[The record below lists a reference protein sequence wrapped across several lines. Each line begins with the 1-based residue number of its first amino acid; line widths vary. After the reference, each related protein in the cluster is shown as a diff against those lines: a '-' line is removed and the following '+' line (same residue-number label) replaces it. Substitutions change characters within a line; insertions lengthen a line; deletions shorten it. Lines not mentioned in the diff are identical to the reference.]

1 MGHCVGALSGHC
13 RGTVRALSGHC
24 KNTWFLQN
32 QHVNNNRN
40 NNRTISCKRFFLHK
54 KSLSKKL
61 QQGQGSRTGQDS
73 SGQHRQGQER
83 TGQEQDK
90 TGRDRKGRDRT
101 EQDRT
106 DVYFLQGCAHLGSAP
121 PVADAQASR
130 DFLFKGCVHLGSA
143 FQLLKRESL
152 AISKGCLHLVRAS
165 SSTAEAPNQKQKP
178 KKTAQRGYWG
188 RKKYCNQKANH
199 TIQDV

>member
-1 MGHCVGALSGHC
+1 MRLFYMRNKCGALC

-90 TGRDRKGRDRT
+90 TGRGRKGRDRTGRGRT

-106 DVYFLQGCAHLGSAP
+106 DVYFLQGCVHLGSAP

-130 DFLFKGCVHLGSA
+130 DFLFKGCVLLGSA
-143 FQLLKRESL
+143 FPLLKRESL
-152 AISKGCLHLVRAS
+152 AISKGCLRLVRAS

-178 KKTAQRGYWG
+178 TKNSTAGVLG
-188 RKKYCNQKANH
+188 
-199 TIQDV
+199 